1 MARIRRTGPA
11 ATAFCRAGGHDNAGE
26 RADAHESG
34 VAQAQLTGDAD
45 DQVQRQRHDDIGAD
59 RDQLALEVV
68 AQMLGGD
75 ERLKYDKERNDN
87 AVVDKAAARGG

>member
-1 MARIRRTGPA
+1 MPMSTPAMAAKSAPITMARIRRTG
-11 ATAFCRAGGHDNAGE
+11 TGGDGVLERGGHDNAGE

-68 AQMLGGD
+68 A
-75 ERLKYDKERNDN
+75 
-87 AVVDKAAARGG
+87 